1 MTFILI
7 LLYTFFKKI
16 GVFMHPELH
25 INYLAVLAAVI
36 TNFILGSVW
45 YGPLLGKTWIKEM
58 GLPSNFQPNQKE
70 MFRSM
75 GLMIVG
81 SILTA
86 YVLFYTTNV
95 WRASSWKA
103 GEDQAAWVYGFYSG
117 IYTWL
122 GFYVPLLLN
131 SVAFENKSWKLFA
144 INAGYNFISLQAVA
158 MILSYWR

>member
-1 MTFILI
+1 
-7 LLYTFFKKI
+7 
-16 GVFMHPELH
+16 MHPELH
-25 INYLAVLAAVI
+25 INYLAVLVAVI
-36 TNFILGSVW
+36 TNFILGSIW
-45 YGPLLGKTWIKEM
+45 YGPLLGKTWVKEM

-75 GLMIVG
+75 GLMVIG

-144 INAGYNFISLQAVA
+144 INADYNFISLQAVA